1 VTATAEPALGLTAQP
16 LWPHQAAAFQA
27 TRDTRAVLIDG
38 DMGSGK
44 TAAAIALLEHDLRD
58 QQQRMA
64 LDLRQQPYRVLVLA
78 PKSVLGVWP
87 NQIAE
92 HATSGWTTWNGEVR
106 GRNGK
111 PLRNP
116 SVTRRAEALV
126 QATSNAGKLRR
137 PFMAVVGYEASWQG
151 DMAKLLLGTPWD
163 AVILDES
170 HRISAPGG
178 KTSRHAARIAERCR
192 ARGGRI
198 LALTGTPFPHSPL
211 DIYAQARA
219 IDPSVFGTSNAVFKA
234 RYAGRKHWLARGGE
248 PIRIL
253 SPNDEAMWI
262 VGQEQ
267 KGAILRYAVKGEPI
281 YMVGPRLQPIYEG
294 VDDRRMDDFT
304 KRASRIIYRIPREG
318 LDAYLGLPDAV
329 DVYRTIDLDP
339 ATRRAYE
346 SLEKDLIA
354 RVGDGDQRCGRC
366 GGDGVELDIEDGTTS
381 RCVRCGGTGAQT
393 SAVTAANAMVL
404 VLRLAQ
410 VASGYAPTVH
420 IDGQHDTAR
429 RLSDHLLPEKA
440 RLLLDVLEDLP
451 LREPVVV
458 FCRFHHDLDAVQAVC
473 DIQGRSYGELSGR
486 RRDGLTDHGTMADV
500 DVLGAQIKSGG
511 VGIDLTRAR
520 YGIYYTLG
528 FELADYLQSRK
539 RLHRPGQTRPV
550 TYVHLLAENTVE
562 RSIYGALRNR
572 QQVVDTVLQCLGG
585 GTR

>member
-1 VTATAEPALGLTAQP
+1 
-16 LWPHQAAAFQA
+16 
-27 TRDTRAVLIDG
+27 
-38 DMGSGK
+38 
-44 TAAAIALLEHDLRD
+44 
-58 QQQRMA
+58 
-64 LDLRQQPYRVLVLA
+64 
-78 PKSVLGVWP
+78 
-87 NQIAE
+87 
-92 HATSGWTTWNGEVR
+92 
-106 GRNGK
+106 
-111 PLRNP
+111 
-116 SVTRRAEALV
+116 
-126 QATSNAGKLRR
+126 
-137 PFMAVVGYEASWQG
+137 
-151 DMAKLLLGTPWD
+151 
-163 AVILDES
+163 
-170 HRISAPGG
+170 
-178 KTSRHAARIAERCR
+178 
-192 ARGGRI
+192 
-198 LALTGTPFPHSPL
+198 
-211 DIYAQARA
+211 
-219 IDPSVFGTSNAVFKA
+219 
-234 RYAGRKHWLARGGE
+234 
-248 PIRIL
+248 
-253 SPNDEAMWI
+253 
-262 VGQEQ
+262 
-267 KGAILRYAVKGEPI
+267 
-281 YMVGPRLQPIYEG
+281 
-294 VDDRRMDDFT
+294 MDDFT
-304 KRASRIIYRIPREG
+304 QRCSELIHRIPREG

-354 RVGDGDQRCGRC
+354 RVGDG
-366 GGDGVELDIEDGTTS
+366 
-381 RCVRCGGTGAQT
+381 
-393 SAVTAANAMVL
+393 AVTAANAMVL

-410 VASGYAPTVH
+410 VASGYAPTVTT
-420 IDGQHDTAR
+420 DGEQRGASAAVR
-429 RLSDHLLPEKA
+429 PSPLPEKA

-562 RSIYGALRNR
+562 RAIYGALRNR

>member
-1 VTATAEPALGLTAQP
+1 MTTPTSVTALDALTSRP
-16 LWPHQAAAFQA
+16 LWPHQVKAFEA
-27 TRDTRAVLIDG
+27 VRDQRQQLIDA
-38 DMGSGK
+38 DMGGRPGGK
-44 TAAAIALLEHDLRD
+44 TACAIALLEHDLRAAREVRYAPVIGERITHD
-58 QQQRMA
+58 W
-64 LDLRQQPYRVLVLA
+64 PFRVLVLA

-126 QATSNAGKLRR
+126 QATVNAGKLRR

-170 HRISAPGG
+170 HRLKSAGG
-178 KTSRHAARIAERCR
+178 KASKHAAQIAARVR
-192 ARGGRI
+192 ARGGRV
-198 LALTGTPFPHSPL
+198 LALDRHAHAALAL
-211 DIYAQARA
+211 DIWAQARA
-219 IDPSVFGTSNAVFKA
+219 LDGGAALGTSYHRFCTAF
-234 RYAGRKHWLARGGE
+234 GRGDTIWAPGPKGPVQRVVYKG
-248 PIRIL
+248 IR
-253 SPNDEAMWI
+253 
-262 VGQEQ
+262 
-267 KGAILRYAVKGEPI
+267 
-281 YMVGPRLQPIYEG
+281 
-294 VDDRRMDDFT
+294 DDRMDDFT
-304 KRASRIIYRIPREG
+304 QRVRHLIHRIPREG

-354 RVGDGDQRCGRC
+354 RVGDG
-366 GGDGVELDIEDGTTS
+366 
-381 RCVRCGGTGAQT
+381 
-393 SAVTAANAMVL
+393 AVTAANAMVL

-410 VASGYAPTVH
+410 VASGYAPT
-420 IDGQHDTAR
+420 ITADGTSSNVAW
-429 RLSDHLLPEKA
+429 RLFDHPSLPEKA

-458 FCRFHHDLDAVQAVC
+458 FCRFHHDLDAVARVAKM
-473 DIQGRSYGELSGR
+473 QGRSYGELSGR

-562 RSIYGALRNR
+562 SSIYGALRNR

>member
-1 VTATAEPALGLTAQP
+1 MTATAEPALGLTAQP
-16 LWPHQAAAFQA
+16 LWPHQQAAFQA
-27 TRDTRAVLIDG
+27 TRDKPAVLIDG

-44 TAAAIALLEHDLRD
+44 TAAAIALLEHDWRYRCPVD
-58 QQQRMA
+58 NGHRKY
-64 LDLRQQPYRVLVLA
+64 PYRVLVLA

-111 PLRNP
+111 PLRSP

-126 QATSNAGKLRR
+126 QATTNAGKLRR

-170 HRISAPGG
+170 HRLKSAGG
-178 KTSRHAARIAERCR
+178 KASKHAAQIAARVR
-192 ARGGRI
+192 ARGGRV
-198 LALTGTPFPHSPL
+198 LALTGTPMPHSPL
-211 DIYAQARA
+211 DIWAQARA
-219 IDPSVFGTSNAVFKA
+219 LDGGAALGTSYHRFCTAF
-234 RYAGRKHWLARGGE
+234 GRGDTIWA
-248 PIRIL
+248 P
-253 SPNDEAMWI
+253 
-262 VGQEQ
+262 
-267 KGAILRYAVKGEPI
+267 
-281 YMVGPRLQPIYEG
+281 GPRGPVQRVVYKGIR
-294 VDDRRMDDFT
+294 DDRMDDFT
-304 KRASRIIYRIPREG
+304 QRVRHLIHRIPREG

-354 RVGDGDQRCGRC
+354 RVGDG
-366 GGDGVELDIEDGTTS
+366 
-381 RCVRCGGTGAQT
+381 
-393 SAVTAANAMVL
+393 AVTAANAMVL

-410 VASGYAPTVH
+410 VASGYAPTVTTE
-420 IDGQHDTAR
+420 GEQRGAR

-486 RRDGLTDHGTMADV
+486 RRDGLTDHGTMAEV

-528 FELADYLQSRK
+528 FGLADYLQSRK

>member
-16 LWPHQAAAFQA
+16 LWPHQQAAF
-27 TRDTRAVLIDG
+27 DAVVDSRGKMIDG
-38 DMGSGK
+38 EMGVAGK
-44 TAAAIALLEHDLRD
+44 TNIAIALLEHDLRNPPTGRD
-58 QQQRMA
+58 FTGH
-64 LDLRQQPYRVLVLA
+64 PYRVLVLV
-78 PKSVLGVWP
+78 PKSVIGVWP
-87 NQIAE
+87 TRIADF
-92 HATSGWTTWNGEVR
+92 ATSGWTTWAGEVR

-126 QATSNAGKLRR
+126 QATTNAGKLRR

-151 DMAKLLLGTPWD
+151 DMARLLLGTPWD

-170 HRISAPGG
+170 HRLKSAGG
-178 KTSRHAARIAERCR
+178 KASKHAAQIAARVR
-192 ARGGRI
+192 ARGGRV
-198 LALTGTPFPHSPL
+198 LALTGTPMPHSPL
-211 DIYAQARA
+211 DIWAQARA
-219 IDPSVFGTSNAVFKA
+219 LDGGAALGTSYHRFCTTF
-234 RYAGRKHWLARGGE
+234 GRGDTIWAPGPKGPVQRVVYKG
-248 PIRIL
+248 IR
-253 SPNDEAMWI
+253 
-262 VGQEQ
+262 
-267 KGAILRYAVKGEPI
+267 
-281 YMVGPRLQPIYEG
+281 
-294 VDDRRMDDFT
+294 DDRMDDFT
-304 KRASRIIYRIPREG
+304 QRVRHLIHRIPREG

-339 ATRRAYE
+339 FTRRAYGE
-346 SLEKDLIA
+346 LEKDLIA
-354 RVGDGDQRCGRC
+354 RVGDG
-366 GGDGVELDIEDGTTS
+366 
-381 RCVRCGGTGAQT
+381 
-393 SAVTAANAMVL
+393 AVTAANAMVL

-410 VASGYAPTVH
+410 VASGYAPA
-420 IDGQHDTAR
+420 IGADGQSTPAV
-429 RLSDHLLPEKA
+429 RLSAHPLPEKA

-486 RRDGLTDHGTMADV
+486 RRDGLTDQGTMADV

-528 FELADYLQSRK
+528 FELADWLQSRK

-562 RSIYGALRNR
+562 RSIYCALRNR

>member
-16 LWPHQAAAFQA
+16 LWPHQQAAFQA
-27 TRDTRAVLIDG
+27 TRDKRAVLIDAQ
-38 DMGSGK
+38 MGVGK
-44 TAAAIALLEHDLRD
+44 SLCAVALLEHDLRIAREAD
-58 QQQRMA
+58 EINTGSP
-64 LDLRQQPYRVLVLA
+64 QPYRVLVLA

-126 QATSNAGKLRR
+126 QATTNAGKLRR

-170 HRISAPGG
+170 HRLKSAGG
-178 KTSRHAARIAERCR
+178 KASKHAAQIAARVR
-192 ARGGRI
+192 ARGGRV
-198 LALTGTPFPHSPL
+198 LALTGTPMPHSPL
-211 DIYAQARA
+211 DIWAQARA
-219 IDPSVFGTSNAVFKA
+219 LDGGAALGTSYHRFCSTF
-234 RYAGRKHWLARGGE
+234 GRGDTIWA
-248 PIRIL
+248 P
-253 SPNDEAMWI
+253 
-262 VGQEQ
+262 
-267 KGAILRYAVKGEPI
+267 
-281 YMVGPRLQPIYEG
+281 GPRGPVQRVVYKGIR
-294 VDDRRMDDFT
+294 DDRMDDFT
-304 KRASRIIYRIPREG
+304 QRVRHLIHRIPREG

-354 RVGDGDQRCGRC
+354 RVGDG
-366 GGDGVELDIEDGTTS
+366 
-381 RCVRCGGTGAQT
+381 
-393 SAVTAANAMVL
+393 AVTAANAMVL

-410 VASGYAPTVH
+410 VASGYAPTV
-420 IDGQHDTAR
+420 TAQGDIWGGR
-429 RLSDHLLPEKA
+429 RLSEHPLPEKA

-458 FCRFHHDLDAVQAVC
+458 FCRFHHDLDAVRAVC
-473 DIQGRSYGELSGR
+473 DTQGRSYGELSGR
-486 RRDGLTDHGTMADV
+486 RRDGLTKQGTMAPV

-511 VGIDLTRAR
+511 VGIDLTHAR